1 MSTQFHETVMGR
13 RFIEGTVPKMNT
25 VLASLTQAVEEL
37 AVRVKELSEK
47 IDNLNKAEDGE
58 RR

>member
-25 VLASLTQAVEEL
+25 NMESLTRAVEEL
-37 AVRVKELSEK
+37 TIRVQELNEK

>member
-1 MSTQFHETVMGR
+1 MSVQFHETVMGR

-25 VLASLTQAVEEL
+25 NMESLTRA
-37 AVRVKELSEK
+37 VKELTIRVQELTEK
-47 IDNLNKAEDGE
+47 IEKMSKAEGDE